1 MNILKQIKE
10 FMYYKKHGYLPMD
23 WYSYDSSNAMRAVK
37 CLRRLRDDGRS
48 GPGNLN
54 YQPTGLDASQ
64 RASWADILSEMIFA
78 WEEVLLASNWEF
90 EEIVEVCGRERTSH
104 IGVYALNE
112 IGYNKE
118 KQLCLLEKTFPAE
131 KQYILRKHFRE
142 NEEYY
147 INNQMFQVQT
157 GEDEVRMKEGFRLY
171 VEYYFNLW
179 D

>member
-48 GPGNLN
+48 APVNLN

-78 WEEVLLASNWEF
+78 WEEVLLASKWVF
-90 EEIVEVCGRERTSH
+90 EEMVEVCGRERTSH
-104 IGVYALNE
+104 IGVCDLNGIE
-112 IGYNKE
+112 E
-118 KQLCLLEKTFPAE
+118 ETFTIE

-147 INNQMFQVQT
+147 INNHMYQVQT

-171 VEYYFNLW
+171 VEYYYDLW